1 MNKPTAIVI
10 LYEGTLPQE
19 NLVFWINERLKVACK
34 AEHVVIKT
42 YDADSLSNLCV
53 KQTFSSENATTD
65 IDAEIASMSVI
76 NKASEGKDTFIGI
89 VIALSKA
96 LVTWQ
101 PEELVA
107 LTKALNWAH
116 KAKPWKT
123 LDAPKQKAI
132 DLMWDQYHVSW
143 GY

>member
-1 MNKPTAIVI
+1 MNKPAAIVI

-19 NLVFWINERLKVACK
+19 NLVFWINDRLKASCK

-53 KQTFSSENATTD
+53 KQTFSSNDAQTD

-76 NKASEGKDTFIGI
+76 NKASEGKNTFVGI

-96 LVTWQ
+96 LVTWKS
-101 PEELVA
+101 EESVA
-107 LTKALNWAH
+107 LVKALHWAH
-116 KAKPWKT
+116 EAQPWKT
-123 LDAPKQKAI
+123 LDAAKQKAI
-132 DLMWDQYHVSW
+132 DLMWEQYHVSW